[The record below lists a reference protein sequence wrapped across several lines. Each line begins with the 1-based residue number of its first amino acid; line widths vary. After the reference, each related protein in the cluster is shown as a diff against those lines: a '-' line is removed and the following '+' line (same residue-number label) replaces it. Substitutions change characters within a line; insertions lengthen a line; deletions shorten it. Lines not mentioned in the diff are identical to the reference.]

1 MIDYHNDYIMTK
13 LTDKNY
19 IMYAMKNYANPQ
31 CVDLDD
37 FYEDLK
43 RIGYIRRLLIKYKKS
58 KSLRERLILNHL
70 IILYNVFPVQEI
82 TNILFFKIEREYWS
96 ALKTFLVYLNFMPEK
111 LFFLDDYIIL
121 TTDITL
127 DTHIIDVLRKI

>member
-1 MIDYHNDYIMTK
+1 VIDYHNDYIMTK